1 LIGYL
6 RRVWQAML
14 IRLKLIR
21 SQGEGQANVILIK
34 NILAVENQKNTT
46 YLCSP

>member
-1 LIGYL
+1 
-6 RRVWQAML
+6 ML
-14 IRLKLIR
+14 IRVKIDSLP
-21 SQGEGQANVILIK
+21 GEGQANVILIK